1 MFDFYIGPISNYGFE
16 IWCIQMGLNVER
28 VHLDLWKH
36 ILGVKKSTC
45 TAAVYAELGCFLCFT
60 TKIHFNQILP

>member
-1 MFDFYIGPISNYGFE
+1 
-16 IWCIQMGLNVER
+16 MGLNVER

-45 TAAVYAELGCFLCFT
+45 TAAVYAAWDVSFVLQQ
-60 TKIHFNQILP
+60 KIHFNQILP